1 MALSFMKGN
10 YVKFVRGTTALWN
23 SLVVKDADTL
33 YFIIDNGQAQ
43 GTLYLGSTLIAGQI
57 DTPTFNMSSLEDVI
71 LRNIGDKEIL
81 VYNATSQKW
90 ENTTLPN
97 AIGQVVKEMQG
108 ATAEADGAAGLVP
121 QPMQD
126 DRDLFLQGNGRWANP
141 TAAVE
146 VTLNTLIGA
155 DAGKSIREIA
165 TDEASSAVAKI
176 VDGAD
181 EAFDTLKEI
190 SDWIISHPEVDNVVK
205 LEGRVTTLEEALNGK
220 DDGTEGLISKVNN
233 INVILKGN
241 DGNSGL
247 VKAVELVQDK
257 VGDLST
263 LVEEHTTTINEHTE
277 QINAM
282 AEALTWQVM
291 TETEE

>member
-1 MALSFMKGN
+1 MALSLIKGN

-23 SLVVKDADTL
+23 SLVTKDADTL

-43 GTLYLGSTLIAGQI
+43 GALYLGSTLIAGQI

-71 LRNIGDKEIL
+71 LRNLGDKEIL

-90 ENTTLPN
+90 ENTTLSN

-155 DAGKSIREIA
+155 DTGKSIREIA

-176 VDGAD
+176 VNGAD

-190 SDWIISHPEVDNVVK
+190 SDWIISHPEVDNVAK